1 MSNETKKYE
10 LVKSES
16 IVHNGRTLYRI
27 RALREFTISRGV
39 AIKVGDIGG
48 FVESEN
54 NLSQEDICWIFDD
67 AKVYEN
73 AKICGDAKIC
83 CDAKVFGNAKVWGDA
98 FVLDDAEVWG
108 NAKIYKSR
116 REKI

>member
-67 AKVYEN
+67 QST
-73 AKICGDAKIC
+73 
-83 CDAKVFGNAKVWGDA
+83 GNCLTRK
-98 FVLDDAEVWG
+98 
-108 NAKIYKSR
+108 
-116 REKI
+116 EKKHQYRQFWAIITAWLRQSQITI

>member
-39 AIKVGDIGG
+39 AIKRHRGWYISY
-48 FVESEN
+48 F
-54 NLSQEDICWIFDD
+54 
-67 AKVYEN
+67 
-73 AKICGDAKIC
+73 
-83 CDAKVFGNAKVWGDA
+83 
-98 FVLDDAEVWG
+98 
-108 NAKIYKSR
+108 
-116 REKI
+116 RE